1 VTNGLYYPQELIVSL
16 PVFSRTAGRLV
27 AAALLLSILPAG
39 TWAGEIAAADK
50 AIICAERATCQVIAV
65 TDAGQGAQGEKLS
78 IADLVFGLSD
88 LGNYAPEE
96 GCRST
101 ESGEADGG
109 REIWLL
115 AEGARPVKLLSLCND
130 GYGAAGIGF
139 DDIAIGD
146 NLLTHTQ
153 SGGSAWRWDTSKT
166 YQLSPLRLVGESDC
180 SYHNAAPNTA
190 ELTIVDRR
198 NLEARAYA
206 PAPRADWKDAEI
218 GCPIVTPD
226 FAKPLVAEPAPDVV
240 AGYAVPV
247 PFDVNP
253 SPLGE
258 GTTLGSCALALGT
271 DGSRGFLVHG
281 KAATADEAAEM
292 RVIAETSK
300 SLLIQI
306 RDPLA
311 QDARKAALGLSW
323 VKEPHVEIW
332 TASEGEL
339 LDEDSPAMPER
350 QYHQIGINLD
360 GTVFVGAGKPEPLP
374 ETTTWTGK
382 DEQGRDVTVLRVSW
396 AEESAM
402 LYGVGIVYSQAKGG
416 KQSRLVA
423 SAPIRKNK
431 PLFLPTLWHNA
442 QDETGAPGGACEL
455 SGDGRRL
462 DL

>member
-1 VTNGLYYPQELIVSL
+1 LNL
-16 PVFSRTAGRLV
+16 PTFFRPAGRLA
-27 AAALLLSILPAG
+27 AAALFLPLFTASSL
-39 TWAGEIAAADK
+39 AGELAAEDK
-50 AIICAERATCQVIAV
+50 AVICAERTTCQVVAV
-65 TDAGQGAQGEKLS
+65 TDAGQGDKGEKLS
-78 IADLVFGLSD
+78 IADLVFGLPD
-88 LGNYAPEE
+88 LGGYAPEE
-96 GCRST
+96 GCYST
-101 ESGEADGG
+101 ESGEPDGG

-115 AEGARPVKLLSLCND
+115 TEGARPVKLLSLCND
-130 GYGAAGIGF
+130 GYGAAGVGY
-139 DDIAIGD
+139 DDITIGD
-146 NLLTHTQ
+146 NSLTHTQ

-198 NLEARAYA
+198 SLEARAYA

-226 FAKPLVAEPAPDVV
+226 FAKPLEAEPAPDVV

-247 PFDVNP
+247 PFDVDP

-258 GTTLGSCALALGT
+258 GTTLGTCALALGT
-271 DGSRGFLVHG
+271 DGSRGFLIHG
-281 KAATADEAAEM
+281 KAAPADEAAEM

-311 QDARKAALGLSW
+311 QDARKAALGQSW

-339 LDEDSPAMPER
+339 LDADSPAAPER
-350 QYHQIGINLD
+350 QYHQIGINFD

-374 ETTTWTGK
+374 ETTTWSGK
-382 DEQGRDVTVLRVSW
+382 DEQGRDVTILRVSW
-396 AEESAM
+396 TEESAM
-402 LYGVGIVYSQAKGG
+402 LYGLGIVYSQAKDG
-416 KQSRLVA
+416 KQARLIA
-423 SAPIRKNK
+423 SAPIRKNM

-455 SGDGRRL
+455 SGDGKRL